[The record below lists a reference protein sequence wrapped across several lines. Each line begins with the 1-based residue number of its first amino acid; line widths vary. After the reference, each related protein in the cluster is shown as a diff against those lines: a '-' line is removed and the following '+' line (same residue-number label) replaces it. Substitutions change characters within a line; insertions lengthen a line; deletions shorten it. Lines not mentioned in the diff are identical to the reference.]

1 MLASG
6 LFVRQWRVVVETCWL
21 ELSLLCGFLCCFL
34 LAAGLL
40 RCLLLSTFFSCHSL
54 VAPSFQILFFSDQP
68 QDTVLV
74 FILWARVNGAQH
86 LAI

>member
-21 ELSLLCGFLCCFL
+21 ELSLLCGFLL
-34 LAAGLL
+34 SAGLL

-54 VAPSFQILFFSDQP
+54 VAPSFQI
-68 QDTVLV
+68 
-74 FILWARVNGAQH
+74 
-86 LAI
+86 